1 MSASQSVSQSHDQS
15 VIQSASQRV
24 SQSLTAFSKY
34 MYGSIWEVMVHFF
47 ERVILFFFFDR
58 TMYMK
63 KIPCW
68 ECSCKILILHLSY
81 NEDGIYV
88 CQPSLSQML

>member
-1 MSASQSVSQSHDQS
+1 MSASQSVSHSHDQS

-47 ERVILFFFFDR
+47 ERVILFFFLSNNVHE
-58 TMYMK
+58 

-88 CQPSLSQML
+88 RQPSLSQML

>member
-15 VIQSASQRV
+15 VIQSASRRV

-47 ERVILFFFFDR
+47 EKVILFFFFDR

-63 KIPCW
+63 KNTLLGMFLQNIDVTL
-68 ECSCKILILHLSY
+68 KL
-81 NEDGIYV
+81 
-88 CQPSLSQML
+88 

>member
-47 ERVILFFFFDR
+47 ERVILFFFFDQ

-63 KIPCW
+63 KYPAGNVLA
-68 ECSCKILILHLSY
+68 KY
-81 NEDGIYV
+81 
-88 CQPSLSQML
+88 